1 MSTATRPKARMI
13 RACCALCLPCLTLPY
28 FMLKVTRMLL
38 LVHLLITLCNRAKR
52 SRGIKFGRVWLEPC
66 SLVGPHMRTSASLL
80 RLILMPAKAHPLYL
94 TFLTLPCLTSTDI
107 SNLCTT
113 TASSDPPQ
121 DAALIHTLSPYH
133 IVTMVANDKPA
144 GTLRYE
150 EKPVYTTSNGCP
162 VKGWYIPKF
171 LYSSMPMLNVVPL
184 DREHPLRVPSFTL
197 LPPRSNAETRTCVD
211 PESSQR
217 VGQNGPLLLQDFH
230 LIDLLA
236 HFDRERIPERVVH
249 AKGAGAY
256 GEFEVT
262 HDISDLV
269 S

>member
-1 MSTATRPKARMI
+1 
-13 RACCALCLPCLTLPY
+13 
-28 FMLKVTRMLL
+28 
-38 LVHLLITLCNRAKR
+38 
-52 SRGIKFGRVWLEPC
+52 
-66 SLVGPHMRTSASLL
+66 
-80 RLILMPAKAHPLYL
+80 
-94 TFLTLPCLTSTDI
+94 
-107 SNLCTT
+107 
-113 TASSDPPQ
+113 
-121 DAALIHTLSPYH
+121 
-133 IVTMVANDKPA
+133 MVADEKNP

-150 EKPVYTTSNGCP
+150 EKPMYTTSNGCP
-162 VKGWYIPKF
+162 VQ
-171 LYSSMPMLNVVPL
+171 
-184 DREHPLRVPSFTL
+184 
-197 LPPRSNAETRTCVD
+197 D

-269 S
+269 CAGHFRDVFIQPLTISLDLAGHAHRCWQEDQMCCTIFDRRGRKGLPRFCERSSRLFRQVLH

>member
-1 MSTATRPKARMI
+1 
-13 RACCALCLPCLTLPY
+13 
-28 FMLKVTRMLL
+28 
-38 LVHLLITLCNRAKR
+38 
-52 SRGIKFGRVWLEPC
+52 
-66 SLVGPHMRTSASLL
+66 
-80 RLILMPAKAHPLYL
+80 
-94 TFLTLPCLTSTDI
+94 
-107 SNLCTT
+107 
-113 TASSDPPQ
+113 
-121 DAALIHTLSPYH
+121 
-133 IVTMVANDKPA
+133 MVANDKPA

-162 VKGWYIPKF
+162 V
-171 LYSSMPMLNVVPL
+171 N
-184 DREHPLRVPSFTL
+184 
-197 LPPRSNAETRTCVD
+197 D

-262 HDISDLV
+262 HDISDLTSLDMLNDV
-269 S
+269 GKRPNASLAFRPLVEKRVRLTRHEILGASLSSSIPRRVTGTGFSTIPPFSSYVIPRNFPFSSIPKSEIHRRI